1 MPYPKASAEQIDSY
15 REHGF
20 LVVEDAIDPDDLSEL
35 LERCQTIIDNKETM
49 AFDWAWD
56 KSKSKDERDFKILQ
70 SSPTLIWPEAFADAP
85 FRRWAVEFGSA
96 LMGEEM
102 EFWYDQFLAKPPEK
116 GAPTLWHQ
124 DEAYWGRVLDD
135 KGITCWMPFHDVAI
149 ENGCMSF
156 IDGGH
161 KLGVIEHRQ
170 PDNVQSDLLFC
181 EPDESRAV
189 ACPVKLGSVTFHH
202 SKTPHMTTAN
212 TTGQWRKILTQHLK
226 SPGAAGE
233 GEHYAWKVYVNQYT
247 GERVVPSNAR

>member
-1 MPYPKASAEQIDSY
+1 MPYPTASPEQVEFF
-15 REHGF
+15 REHGY
-20 LVVEDAIDPDDLSEL
+20 LVVENAVDPADITDLSEK
-35 LERCQTIIDNKETM
+35 CQVIIDNKETM

-56 KSKSKDERDFKILQ
+56 KSQSKDQRDFKILQ
-70 SSPTLIWPEAFADAP
+70 SSPTLIYGDYFNTAP
-85 FRRWAVEFGSA
+85 FRLWAVAFGSA
-96 LMGEEM
+96 LMGQDM

-124 DEAYWGRVLDD
+124 DEGYWGRDLDD

-161 KLGVIEHRQ
+161 KLGVLTHRQ

-181 EPDESRAV
+181 EPPDETKAV
-189 ACPVKLGSVTFHH
+189 PCPVKLGSVTFHH

-212 TTGQWRKILTQHLK
+212 TTGQWRRILTQHLK
-226 SPGAAGE
+226 SPLAAGE
-233 GEHYAWKVYVNQYT
+233 GDHYPCKVYVNQYT
-247 GERVVPSNAR
+247 GERTVPSVR